1 MIAFSRRDLF
11 KIGAGAVV
19 AASAAP
25 MASKSKPIAENA
37 LLAKGS
43 LSTLSYAVPVPTP
56 LDADLRLDLKTHRD
70 LLSFYRRAGATAV
83 LAVAS
88 TGEMLSLTWPEAL
101 QLTRQASAVFGP
113 SSTWASLSRGTSVA
127 ACRKGIDQLARAG
140 AGMAIVVPGLLA
152 DGDVSDADALR
163 RLLSV
168 AKGSNLPLG
177 LYEAIAPFHR
187 LLQPEMLQQLA
198 QVGGYRLLKTTQA
211 SAAAV
216 QAMAAV
222 VPSGFSIYEAN
233 TADLFAVL
241 QTGAAT
247 GVMDFC
253 AATFP
258 ELLQYLCQH
267 WGQTTEA
274 SNLQRLCNWIAT
286 TDATLLT
293 QLPFPLSVK
302 VVLQLRG
309 LPILPLSRLNINS
322 FGKEQRTVAADLV
335 DQFNGL
341 CKDLKITSQL

>member
-1 MIAFSRRDLF
+1 MLAFTRRDLL
-11 KIGAGAVV
+11 KLGAGAVV
-19 AASAAP
+19 TSAVPIGA
-25 MASKSKPIAENA
+25 KSRPVTENA
-37 LLAKGS
+37 SLAIGS
-43 LSTLSYAVPVPTP
+43 HSTVRFAVPVPTP
-56 LDADLRLDLKTHRD
+56 FHADLQLDLKAHRD
-70 LLSFYRRAGATAV
+70 LLGFYRRAGATAV

-113 SSTWASLSRGTSVA
+113 VGTWASLSRGTNVA
-127 ACRKGIDQLARAG
+127 ACRMGIDQLAHAG

-241 QTGAAT
+241 QTGAAA
-247 GVMDFC
+247 GAMDFC
-253 AATFP
+253 AAAFP

-267 WGQTTEA
+267 WGQGTEA
-274 SNLQRLCNWIAT
+274 SNLERICNWIAT
-286 TDATLLT
+286 TDAILLN

-302 VVLQLRG
+302 VILQLRG
-309 LPILPLSRLNINS
+309 APILPLSRLNINNFS
-322 FGKEQRTVAADLV
+322 KEQRTVTADLV
-335 DQFNGL
+335 NQFNGL
-341 CKDLKITSQL
+341 CKDLKIRSKL